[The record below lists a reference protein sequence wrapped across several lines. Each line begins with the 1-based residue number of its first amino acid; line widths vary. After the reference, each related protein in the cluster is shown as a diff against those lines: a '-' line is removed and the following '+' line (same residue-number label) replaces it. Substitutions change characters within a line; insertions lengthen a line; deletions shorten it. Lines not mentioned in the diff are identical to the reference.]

1 MSYLY
6 LFVLG
11 AVIAFVV
18 SIPIGAVNMAIFQT
32 TIFHNRKAGYCIGL
46 GAVLAELIYCA
57 VPLLSLTMILEESG
71 VIDILFLVFIPV
83 LMFLGI
89 YNIIQ
94 RKKGTEVSADDTT
107 SRVRRSYFGYIVYG
121 FLLCLSNPMTL
132 FFWVNATVGL
142 RAQEILGD
150 DVVGTSIFALGVP
163 VGTFLLYKVFVVL
176 ADRTRSRL
184 NPKLHERI
192 NLTIGIIFIVLSF
205 YLLVKYLLKEGI
217 I

>member
-1 MSYLY
+1 LSYLY

-32 TIFHNRKAGYCIGL
+32 TIYHNRRAGYCIGL
-46 GAVLAELIYCA
+46 GAVIAELIYCA
-57 VPLLSLTMILEESG
+57 IPLLSLTVMLEETG
-71 VIDILFLVFIPV
+71 IIDILFFVFIPI
-83 LMFLGI
+83 LLFLGI

-94 RKKGTEVSADDTT
+94 RKKGIETSGVDTLP
-107 SRVRRSYFGYIVYG
+107 RVRRSYFGYVVYG

-132 FFWVNATVGL
+132 FFWVNATIGL
-142 RAQEILGD
+142 RSQEILTQD
-150 DVVGTSIFALGVP
+150 LLETIIFALGVP

-176 ADRTRSRL
+176 ADRTRSKL

-192 NLTIGIIFIVLSF
+192 NLVIGIIFIVLSF
-205 YLLVKYLLKEGI
+205 YLLFKYLVKEGI
-217 I
+217 L

>member
-1 MSYLY
+1 LY

-32 TIFHNRKAGYCIGL
+32 TIFHNRRAGYSIGL

-57 VPLLSLTMILEESG
+57 VPLLSLTVMLEKTG
-71 VIDILFLVFIPV
+71 IIDILFFVFIPV
-83 LMFLGI
+83 LLFLGI
-89 YNIIQ
+89 YNIVQ
-94 RKKGTEVSADDTT
+94 RKKGTEASADDTT

-132 FFWVNATVGL
+132 FFWVNATIGL

-150 DVVGTSIFALGVP
+150 DVLGTSIFALGVP

-192 NLTIGIIFIVLSF
+192 NLTIGIIFIVLSC
-205 YLLVKYLLKEGI
+205 YLLIKYLLKEGI

>member
-1 MSYLY
+1 LSYLY

-11 AVIAFVV
+11 AVIAFIV

-32 TIFHNRKAGYCIGL
+32 TIYHNRKAGYSIGL

-57 VPLLSLTMILEESG
+57 VPLLSLTVMLEDTG
-71 VIDILFLVFIPV
+71 IIDLLFIVFIPV
-83 LMFLGI
+83 LLFLGI
-89 YNIIQ
+89 YNIVR
-94 RKKGTEVSADDTT
+94 RKKGAEPDSVDAPVRT
-107 SRVRRSYFGYIVYG
+107 RRSYFGYVVYG

-132 FFWVNATVGL
+132 FFWVNATIGL
-142 RAQEILGD
+142 RSEKILSQD
-150 DVVGTSIFALGVP
+150 ILETIVFALGIP

-205 YLLVKYLLKEGI
+205 YLLIKYLFKQGI
-217 I
+217 L

>member
-32 TIFHNRKAGYCIGL
+32 TIFHNRRAGYSIGL

-57 VPLLSLTMILEESG
+57 VPLLSLTVMLEKTG
-71 VIDILFLVFIPV
+71 IIDILFFVFIPV
-83 LMFLGI
+83 LLFLGI
-89 YNIIQ
+89 YNIVQ
-94 RKKGTEVSADDTT
+94 RKKGTEASADDTT

-132 FFWVNATVGL
+132 FFWVNATIGL

-150 DVVGTSIFALGVP
+150 DVLGTSIFALGVP

-192 NLTIGIIFIVLSF
+192 NLTIGIIFIVLSC
-205 YLLVKYLLKEGI
+205 YLLIKYLLKEGI

>member
-1 MSYLY
+1 M
-6 LFVLG
+6 FVLG

-32 TIFHNRKAGYCIGL
+32 TIFHNRRAGYSIGL

-57 VPLLSLTMILEESG
+57 VPLLSLTVMLEKTG
-71 VIDILFLVFIPV
+71 IIDILFFVFIPV
-83 LMFLGI
+83 LLFLGI
-89 YNIIQ
+89 YNIVQ
-94 RKKGTEVSADDTT
+94 RKKGTETSADDTT

-132 FFWVNATVGL
+132 FFWVNATIGL

-150 DVVGTSIFALGVP
+150 DVLGTSIFALGVP

-192 NLTIGIIFIVLSF
+192 NLTIGIIFIVLSC
-205 YLLVKYLLKEGI
+205 YLLIKYLLKEGI

>member
-1 MSYLY
+1 MNYLY

-32 TIFHNRKAGYCIGL
+32 TIYHNKRAGYSIGL

-57 VPLLSLTMILEESG
+57 VPLLSLTVILEKTG
-71 VIDILFLVFIPV
+71 IIDMLFFVFIPV
-83 LMFLGI
+83 LLFLGI

-94 RKKGTEVSADDTT
+94 RKKGIQSNEADAPP
-107 SRVRRSYFGYIVYG
+107 RIRRSYFGYVVYG

-132 FFWVNATVGL
+132 FFWVNATIGL
-142 RAQEILGD
+142 RSQEILTH
-150 DVVGTSIFALGVP
+150 DVLETVIFALGVP

-192 NLTIGIIFIVLSF
+192 NLAIGIIFIVLSI
-205 YLLVKYLLKEGI
+205 YLLIKYLLKVGI